1 MAKKAAPKAPAK
13 MKAVKEK
20 MTKSQM
26 IATLADDSGLSKKEV
41 TSVMGSLERLIE
53 ASIGKRAAGEFTL
66 PGSDENYDGAKAGG
80 ESAQGDQSF
89 YG

>member
-1 MAKKAAPKAPAK
+1 MANKAAPKAPAK

-53 ASIGKRAAGEFTL
+53 LGPQIYPRPCLEPIAYTAYCVAIAPTS
-66 PGSDENYDGAKAGG
+66 GS
-80 ESAQGDQSF
+80 
-89 YG
+89 

>member
-41 TSVMGSLERLIE
+41 TSVMGSL
-53 ASIGKRAAGEFTL
+53 RAA
-66 PGSDENYDGAKAGG
+66 D
-80 ESAQGDQSF
+80 
-89 YG
+89 